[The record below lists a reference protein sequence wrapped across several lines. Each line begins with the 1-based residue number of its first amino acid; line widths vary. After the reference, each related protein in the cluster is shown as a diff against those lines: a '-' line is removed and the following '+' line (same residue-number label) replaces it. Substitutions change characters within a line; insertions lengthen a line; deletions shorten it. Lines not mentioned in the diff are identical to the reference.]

1 MSIRN
6 ICFTTWQVL
15 QRVIPISV
23 GKIMT
28 DKVYNDGLGVKNGLN
43 TVNEAKF
50 QCIFPRPGK
59 GGELNPNVP

>member
-1 MSIRN
+1 
-6 ICFTTWQVL
+6 
-15 QRVIPISV
+15 
-23 GKIMT
+23 MT

-59 GGELNPNVP
+59 GGELNPTVP